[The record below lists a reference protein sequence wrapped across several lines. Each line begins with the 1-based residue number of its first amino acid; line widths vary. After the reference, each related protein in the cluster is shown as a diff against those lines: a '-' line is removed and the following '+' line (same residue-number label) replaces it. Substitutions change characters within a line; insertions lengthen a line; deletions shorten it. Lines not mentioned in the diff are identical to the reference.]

1 VTGRPVVVGV
11 DASDA
16 AMSAVRF
23 AAQEARLRSA
33 PLRIVHAVRWPVDR
47 TPQPWPDVEGEG
59 LLRSGADAVVQ
70 AAVESVADLLPA
82 DRITGE
88 VTDGAPTAALL
99 TASAAAQLLV
109 VGSRGSGGVTG
120 LLLGATASGV
130 VAHADCPV
138 VVLPD
143 ETAALVQD
151 RRSVVVGVEGRAEDE
166 EVLAFAF
173 AEAIARE
180 TDVLA
185 VHAWQDVVLEAS
197 FRSVGPLVDWSGVLA
212 DEQRLLSEALAGWR
226 EKEPD
231 VPVREAVVRDR
242 ASRALVAAALT
253 AELLV
258 VGRHVHRT
266 LGSATHGVVHRA
278 TCPVAVV
285 PVGRSGGAR

>member
-1 VTGRPVVVGV
+1 MTGRPVVVGV

-16 AMSAVRF
+16 AMHAVRF
-23 AAQEARLRSA
+23 AADEARLRSA
-33 PLRIVHAVRWPVDR
+33 PLRIVHAVRWPFDR
-47 TPQPWPDVEGEG
+47 TNEPWPDVEGAG

-70 AAVESVADLLPA
+70 AAAESVADLLPA
-82 DRITGE
+82 DRITAE
-88 VTDGAPTAALL
+88 VADGGATAVLL
-99 TASAAAQLLV
+99 TAAADAQVLV
-109 VGSRGSGGVTG
+109 VGSRGSGGVAG
-120 LLLGATASGV
+120 LLLGSTASGV

-143 ETAALVQD
+143 ETAALVRD
-151 RRSVVVGVEGRAEDE
+151 RRSVVVGVEGHPEDE
-166 EVLAFAF
+166 EVLAFAV

-185 VHAWQDVVLEAS
+185 VHAWQDVVLGAA
-197 FRSVGPLVDWSGVLA
+197 FQSVGPLVDWAGVLA
-212 DEQRLLSEALAGWR
+212 DEERLLSEAVAGWR

-231 VPVREAVVRDR
+231 VTVREAVVRDR
-242 ASRALVAAALT
+242 AARALVAAALT
-253 AELLV
+253 AQLLV

-285 PVGRSGGAR
+285 PVGRGGGPR